1 VQSSAAEA
9 AEVWKDLHREYAP
22 QPADA
27 SAGGALL
34 QSPVRVR
41 DNGSI
46 ESAPPAAAGAAA
58 RGTTV
63 AGRMISIGA
72 TAAAGGAEVEPGG
85 SGAARQS
92 PVRVRDTGSI
102 VDRRVTGLPS
112 AVGGFERTP
121 KPYSAA
127 VIGKARLRDELQA
140 LPDVAKFVRKRPL

>member
-1 VQSSAAEA
+1 MCAVGGVQSSAAEA
-9 AEVWKDLHREYAP
+9 AELWKDLHREYAP

-63 AGRMISIGA
+63 AGSTISIGT
-72 TAAAGGAEVEPGG
+72 TAAAAGELGGG
-85 SGAARQS
+85 GAARQS
-92 PVRVRDTGSI
+92 PDRVRDTGSI

-112 AVGGFERTP
+112 AVGGFERTAQP
-121 KPYSAA
+121 HSAA
-127 VIGKARLRDELQA
+127 VVGKARLRDEL
-140 LPDVAKFVRKRPL
+140 